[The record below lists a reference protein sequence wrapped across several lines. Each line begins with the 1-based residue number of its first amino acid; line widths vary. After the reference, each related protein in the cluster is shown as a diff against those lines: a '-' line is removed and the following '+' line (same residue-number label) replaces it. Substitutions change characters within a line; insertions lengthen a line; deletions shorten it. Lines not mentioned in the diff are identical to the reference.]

1 MRAFVL
7 VHLFNRQEKQEELA
21 TAILK
26 QKAKPNRLIVDEA
39 VNDDNSVVTLSQVTQ
54 NLFICGFVQ
63 ILLSYTVSSDIYTNN
78 KVDVFVFI
86 VLFVTG
92 QDGRTAII
100 SGRHC
105 PREREKKTG
114 HCRLNITNY
123 VLSKLLL
130 GVRCLI
136 GLIINIKTVYCG
148 KILFG
153 DCFLGNQQTM
163 NFSSYCLTQ
172 IWQNVALWEN
182 FQNFDKLCIIYPCCS
197 PPPPRIFSRCLCC
210 W

>member
-78 KVDVFVFI
+78 
-86 VLFVTG
+86 
-92 QDGRTAII
+92 
-100 SGRHC
+100 
-105 PREREKKTG
+105 
-114 HCRLNITNY
+114 
-123 VLSKLLL
+123 
-130 GVRCLI
+130 
-136 GLIINIKTVYCG
+136 
-148 KILFG
+148 
-153 DCFLGNQQTM
+153 
-163 NFSSYCLTQ
+163 
-172 IWQNVALWEN
+172 
-182 FQNFDKLCIIYPCCS
+182 
-197 PPPPRIFSRCLCC
+197 
-210 W
+210 